1 MQATPWD
8 PEGVEPLL
16 DGEGRLVDPEAA
28 GGVDL
33 RALYKKLVHA
43 RSLDL
48 RLSRLGLPMWV
59 SSAGELAP
67 AVLAGHLAAPEDW
80 LYPGPRDAAVALARG
95 VAVDE
100 IARQALADP
109 ASETK
114 GRLLPGPIASAEHH
128 VAVPAE
134 SLGMSMALA
143 AGHAHGQKLAGA
155 GVTIALI
162 GEGSTTT
169 GAFHESLS
177 IAMSNELPLVIICR
191 SQPWPRGAPAEA
203 GQLGNSLTDRMAGY
217 GVWARRC
224 DGADVLSTHR
234 AIANA
239 LTRARTGEGPAV
251 VEAFVTPLSREV
263 PAHRDPVERLRRH
276 LDQKGEWTQTFQD
289 VVEAEFRGHFD
300 RALARAGVTEEGD
313 A

>member
-16 DGEGRLVDPEAA
+16 DGEGRLIDPEAA
-28 GGVDL
+28 GGLDL
-33 RALYKKLVHA
+33 RALYKVLVHA
-43 RSLDL
+43 RALDI

-59 SSAGELAP
+59 SSAGEQA
-67 AVLAGHLAAPEDW
+67 AGVLAGHLAAPEDW

-95 VAVDE
+95 VAIDE
-100 IARQALADP
+100 IARQAVGDP
-109 ASETK
+109 NAETR
-114 GRLLPGPIASAEHH
+114 GRLLPGPVASAAHH
-128 VAVPAE
+128 IAAPTQT
-134 SLGMSMALA
+134 LGMGLALA

-162 GEGSTTT
+162 GEGTTTT
-169 GAFHESLS
+169 GAFHESLA
-177 IAMSNELPLVIICR
+177 IAASNELPLVVICR
-191 SQPWPRGAPAEA
+191 TQPWPRGAPAEA
-203 GQLGNSLTDRMAGY
+203 GQLGNALTERMAGY
-217 GVWARRC
+217 GIWARRC

-234 AIANA
+234 AVSSA
-239 LTRARTGEGPAV
+239 LARAREGEGPAV

-289 VVEAEFRGHFD
+289 VIEAEFRGHFD
-300 RALARAGVTEEGD
+300 RALAAAGIHEEGD